1 MRLSANQAEKRGPH
15 GLTVRLLSGRPASS
29 NLAWGTTS
37 TAGQAAFTA
46 SPCDR
51 AVSRK
56 SAITSALFLANWLL
70 VLGFALA
77 LWVLA
82 STNTAPVGG
91 FVGSRVTEY
100 DSILPA
106 WEPAYAD
113 QFPGCHEP
121 VEGEVAARVLVV
133 NLDGSVTVET
143 LDTLMAGRA
152 PMWKV
157 GHCS

>member
-1 MRLSANQAEKRGPH
+1 M
-15 GLTVRLLSGRPASS
+15 
-29 NLAWGTTS
+29 
-37 TAGQAAFTA
+37 
-46 SPCDR
+46 
-51 AVSRK
+51 
-56 SAITSALFLANWLL
+56 
-70 VLGFALA
+70 LGFAVA